1 MASSLFMLAF
11 GLGEAGVQSLLEQA
25 FYPALLLIFVI
36 ASLGVP
42 IPEDI
47 PLIAAGIILK
57 TQPQIATWTGTL
69 LISAVG
75 IMSGDTIL
83 YSLGRRWGPD
93 VFSHRSVRWLISPA
107 RLRLMARRFH
117 RWGVWFCFFGR
128 LVMGVRAAMCL
139 TAGVTRFPFWKF
151 FLADLAGACMSIPVF
166 VGLGYGFAHMMPT
179 LETYIVGVR
188 WGVGI
193 VVGLVVAAIVIYE
206 WRHLKTQRRKKA
218 RRRENLRIAR
228 LAAAARARRSAD
240 PGHAVAAG
248 SGQSETS

>member
-1 MASSLFMLAF
+1 MVSSLFMLAF

-151 FLADLAGACMSIPVF
+151 FLADLAGACMSIPIF
-166 VGLGYGFAHMMPT
+166 VGLGYGFAHMLPT
-179 LETYIVGVR
+179 LEKHVVGVR
-188 WGVGI
+188 WTIGI
-193 VVGLVVAAIVIYE
+193 AAVVVVGAVVIYE
-206 WRHLKTQRRKKA
+206 WRHLRYRRRRKA
-218 RRRENLRIAR
+218 RRRAR
-228 LAAAARARRSAD
+228 LRALRDKVANRDAVPQPVAARS
-240 PGHAVAAG
+240 G
-248 SGQSETS
+248 SLPHSP

>member
-1 MASSLFMLAF
+1 MVSSLFMLAF

-151 FLADLAGACMSIPVF
+151 FLADLAGACMSIPIF
-166 VGLGYGFAHMMPT
+166 VGLGYGFAHMLPT
-179 LETYIVGVR
+179 LEKYVVGVR
-188 WGVGI
+188 WTIGI
-193 VVGLVVAAIVIYE
+193 AAVVVVGAIVIYE
-206 WRHLKTQRRKKA
+206 WRHLRYRRRRKA
-218 RRRENLRIAR
+218 RRRAR
-228 LAAAARARRSAD
+228 LRALRDKVANRD
-240 PGHAVAAG
+240 AVPHPVAPRTG
-248 SGQSETS
+248 SLPHSP

>member
-1 MASSLFMLAF
+1 MSSSLSILAF
-11 GLGEAGVQSLLEQA
+11 GLGEAGVQSLLEHA
-25 FYPALLLIFVI
+25 FYPALLLIFII
-36 ASLGVP
+36 ASLGIP

-57 TQPQIATWTGTL
+57 TQPHIATWTGTL
-69 LISAVG
+69 LVSACG

-93 VFSHRSVRWLISPA
+93 VFNHRSVRWLISPA

-128 LVMGVRAAMCL
+128 LLMGVRAAMCL

-166 VGLGYGFAHMMPT
+166 VGLGYGFAHMLPT
-179 LETYIVGVR
+179 LEKYVVGVR
-188 WGVGI
+188 WT
-193 VVGLVVAAIVIYE
+193 VGLAAVLVIAAIVIYE
-206 WRHLKTQRRKKA
+206 WRHLRYRRRRK
-218 RRRENLRIAR
+218 
-228 LAAAARARRSAD
+228 ARRSARLHARRLAA
-240 PGHAVAAG
+240 PGPAAG
-248 SGQSETS
+248 PLAIETRSAGEAR

>member
-1 MASSLFMLAF
+1 MSSYLWILAF
-11 GLGEAGVQSLLEQA
+11 GFGEAGVQSLLEHA
-25 FYPALLLIFVI
+25 FYPALLLIFII

-107 RLRLMARRFH
+107 RLRLFARRFH

-128 LVMGVRAAMCL
+128 LLMGVRAAMCL

-151 FLADLAGACMSIPVF
+151 FLADLAGACMSIPIF
-166 VGLGYGFAHMMPT
+166 VGLGYGFAHMLPT
-179 LETYIVGVR
+179 LETYVVGVR
-188 WGVGI
+188 WTVGV
-193 VVGLVVAAIVIYE
+193 VAVLVIAAIVIYE
-206 WRHLKTQRRKKA
+206 WRHLRYRRRRKA
-218 RRRENLRIAR
+218 RRRARLRAAR
-228 LAAAARARRSAD
+228 LAASARPPAAGPLAVEARSAGRT
-240 PGHAVAAG
+240 P
-248 SGQSETS
+248 